1 MADGARDLPGPRARA
16 VGGLPR
22 ALPDAMETAAPGGD
36 HPRVRVELMPIG
48 GPNQTFT
55 LGQNRL
61 AAGVGLPLSSRVR
74 TEIGYMNLYNAFRD
88 APGERD
94 QPHVVA
100 VVALHGG
107 GAVVR

>member
-74 TEIGYMNLYNAFRD
+74 TEIGYMNLYNAFTMRR
-88 APGERD
+88 ANEIN
-94 QPHVVA
+94 HT
-100 VVALHGG
+100 LWLSWHYT
-107 GAVVR
+107 GAAR